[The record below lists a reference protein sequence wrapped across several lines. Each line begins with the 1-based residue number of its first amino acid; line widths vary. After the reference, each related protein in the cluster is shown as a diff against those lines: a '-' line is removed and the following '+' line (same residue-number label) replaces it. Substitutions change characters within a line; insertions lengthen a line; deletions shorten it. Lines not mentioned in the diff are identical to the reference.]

1 MSFLR
6 PATSAFTG
14 FGSSILSATNGLM
27 RSFQP
32 LMAQQQIRNVSYV
45 GLRPRRMAHKKMQKG
60 FFKTHSGGSL
70 RGTSLLFGNF
80 GLRVVEGGRLQ
91 DKQIDAA
98 RTVMRRVVKEEKGAQ
113 FHLKCFTDRPVTSK
127 PAEVRMGKGKG
138 AVEFFVSWV
147 PKGRVILEVS
157 CARRETGLE
166 ALRVAAAALP
176 LRTEIVESK
185 VAVDAT
191 YAPQQAVTPPRCLP
205 FFIRKRLADQEFKEK
220 LASRRAERVK
230 AAADAS
236 A

>member
-1 MSFLR
+1 
-6 PATSAFTG
+6 
-14 FGSSILSATNGLM
+14 
-27 RSFQP
+27 
-32 LMAQQQIRNVSYV
+32 
-45 GLRPRRMAHKKMQKG
+45 MQKG
-60 FFKTHSGGSL
+60 FFKEHSGGSL

-113 FHLKCFTDRPVTSK
+113 FHLKCMTDRPVTSK

-147 PKGRVILEVS
+147 PKGRVVLEVS

-176 LRTEIVESK
+176 LRTEIIESK
-185 VAVDAT
+185 ANTGSGYV
-191 YAPQQAVTPPRCLP
+191 PQLKVTPPRCLP
-205 FFIRKRLADQEFKEK
+205 HFIKKRLEMVEFKEK
-220 LASRRAERVK
+220 LASRRAER
-230 AAADAS
+230 AAAATAS
-236 A
+236 AVV

>member
-1 MSFLR
+1 
-6 PATSAFTG
+6 
-14 FGSSILSATNGLM
+14 
-27 RSFQP
+27 
-32 LMAQQQIRNVSYV
+32 
-45 GLRPRRMAHKKMQKG
+45 MAHKKMQKG

-80 GLRVVEGGRLQ
+80 GLRVIEGGRLQ

-138 AVEFFVSWV
+138 SVEFFASWV

-166 ALRVAAAALP
+166 ALRVAAAAIP

-185 VAVDAT
+185 ASSEGVFQ
-191 YAPQQAVTPPRCLP
+191 PQQRVTPPRCLP
-205 FFIRKRLADQEFKEK
+205 FFIRKRLAAVEFKEK
-220 LASRRAERVK
+220 LEARKAER
-230 AAADAS
+230 AARATVA
-236 A
+236 